1 MNTSSQPAVITP
13 SVVGLALLAAALV
26 YIGATDKK
34 VPLLSN
40 IHVDIALVVIIGVT
54 ICSQSGIGRIAT
66 TGQWLHPLSIIAYV
80 LGALILLVA
89 LSAFA
94 GWKLPY
100 IQNET
105 QSLLAIAI
113 LMSLKIVNAI
123 VHSLMA

>member
-1 MNTSSQPAVITP
+1 METNSQPAVITP
-13 SVVGLALLAAALV
+13 SAIGLALLAAALV
-26 YIGATDKK
+26 FVGATGKK

-40 IHVDIALVVIIGVT
+40 IYLDIALVVIIGVT
-54 ICSQSGIGRIAT
+54 ICSQSGIGRVAV
-66 TGQWLHPLSIIAYV
+66 TGQWSHPLSMIGYV

-94 GWKLPY
+94 GWNLPY